1 MQTII
6 DATLLRSL
14 MENPRSVHLGDMYQR
29 PGFLL
34 RRAHQ
39 ISAAVFENA
48 CASVALTQA
57 QYGALMVLAHEP
69 KIDQSRLARALAFD
83 KVTVLRVLRGLQE
96 RGLIQRSVS
105 ASDKRQMEVK
115 LTAAGRRLL
124 EKSQALAHDAY
135 EQLMSPLS
143 LAQRAQLIELLQ
155 ALNGGLCE
163 KAKAP
168 FLPLS

>member
-1 MQTII
+1 
-6 DATLLRSL
+6 
-14 MENPRSVHLGDMYQR
+14 
-29 PGFLL
+29 
-34 RRAHQ
+34 
-39 ISAAVFENA
+39 
-48 CASVALTQA
+48 
-57 QYGALMVLAHEP
+57 MVLAHEP

-124 EKSQALAHDAY
+124 EKAQALAHDAY